1 MNSSF
6 LYLLGD
12 CINTIA
18 CVRNTK
24 VIQLSYILK
33 VNKLRNT
40 VPSAVIPI
48 AESADKCKNRQSF
61 WSTRLLMIQT
71 FVFVRYLDSFS
82 AVHLPSFEVR
92 PAVAVRRQR
101 SEIPLI
107 ENATAANRRHSLN
120 ARVTRVKRFSLFCL
134 HLFTFRSYISE
145 NERFACEGFTFHRK
159 PTIFLSFNY
168 LGVKATAFTSTG
180 AEDYRRHDK
189 NGGAECPS
197 PRRRGG

>member
-71 FVFVRYLDSFS
+71 FVFVRPR
-82 AVHLPSFEVR
+82 VHFRLYPHPPLR
-92 PAVAVRRQR
+92 G
-101 SEIPLI
+101 IPQL
-107 ENATAANRRHSLN
+107 L
-120 ARVTRVKRFSLFCL
+120 
-134 HLFTFRSYISE
+134 
-145 NERFACEGFTFHRK
+145 
-159 PTIFLSFNY
+159 
-168 LGVKATAFTSTG
+168 
-180 AEDYRRHDK
+180 
-189 NGGAECPS
+189 
-197 PRRRGG
+197 